1 MLKDWDLKHKG
12 LCRANNAEQ
21 RKVKGGSKERMD
33 RGEES
38 LGQTFEKIMTM
49 KNSHRIKDV
58 VDGAKKVCEK
68 EEDKRKSKRRQA
80 RKVVKAKGDKKSD
93 AKQ

>member
-49 KNSHRIKDV
+49 K
-58 VDGAKKVCEK
+58 
-68 EEDKRKSKRRQA
+68 KRNHSK
-80 RKVVKAKGDKKSD
+80 
-93 AKQ
+93 